1 MLFTSHAMKENILVF
16 CDSEIILRP
25 HTIKVLRKGALAFPT
40 AENCTLACFV
50 FFKVDD
56 SCTICPCDFSFMEYI
71 TVRLEVDNLNSE
83 QLNGKSTL
91 PPLGQMR
98 IAHKIEFYCRSYYS

>member
-1 MLFTSHAMKENILVF
+1 MLFTSHVMKENILVF

-25 HTIKVLRKGALAFPT
+25 HTIKFLRKGALAVF
-40 AENCTLACFV
+40 LHV
-50 FFKVDD
+50 LFFKVDD

>member
-1 MLFTSHAMKENILVF
+1 
-16 CDSEIILRP
+16 
-25 HTIKVLRKGALAFPT
+25 
-40 AENCTLACFV
+40 
-50 FFKVDD
+50 
-56 SCTICPCDFSFMEYI
+56 MEYI

>member
-1 MLFTSHAMKENILVF
+1 
-16 CDSEIILRP
+16 
-25 HTIKVLRKGALAFPT
+25 
-40 AENCTLACFV
+40 
-50 FFKVDD
+50 
-56 SCTICPCDFSFMEYI
+56 MEYI

-98 IAHKIEFYCRSYYS
+98 IAHKILL

>member
-50 FFKVDD
+50 F
-56 SCTICPCDFSFMEYI
+56 
-71 TVRLEVDNLNSE
+71 L
-83 QLNGKSTL
+83 KSMIVVLYVHVISLLWNTSL
-91 PPLGQMR
+91 
-98 IAHKIEFYCRSYYS
+98 SD